1 MSRVCVFCGSSEGA
15 RPVYA
20 EAARRLGAE
29 LVARKMGLVYGGCAA
44 GLMGVIADAVLEGG
58 GEVIGVIP
66 EPLVAR
72 ELAHTRLTEL
82 RIVGSMHERKAT
94 MASLSDGFIALP
106 GGLGTL
112 DEMFEILTWAQL
124 GIHTKP
130 VGVLNVDGYWDG
142 LGRLLG
148 HAVEERF
155 VRPEYAA
162 LLLFAD
168 SPADLLD
175 RLTANGLDARSVAK
189 TGIAAS

>member
-15 RPVYA
+15 RPAYA

-29 LVARKMGLVYGGCAA
+29 LVARKLGLVYGGCAV
-44 GLMGVIADAVLEGG
+44 GLMGVLADAVLGLG
-58 GEVIGVIP
+58 GEVVGVIP
-66 EPLVAR
+66 EPLVTR

-94 MASLSDGFIALP
+94 MAALADGFITLP

-112 DEMFEILTWAQL
+112 DEMFEIVTWAQL
-124 GIHTKP
+124 GIHAKP

-142 LGRLLG
+142 LRRLLE
-148 HAVEERF
+148 HAVAERF

-162 LLLFAD
+162 LLQFAD
-168 SPADLLD
+168 SPAELLD
-175 RLTANGLDARSVAK
+175 CLGRNGLGDLSGAGARR
-189 TGIAAS
+189 

>member
-1 MSRVCVFCGSSEGA
+1 MTRVCVFCGSSEGG

-29 LVARKMGLVYGGCAA
+29 LVARKIGLVYGGCAV
-44 GLMGVIADAVLEGG
+44 GLMGVLADAVLLLG
-58 GEVIGVIP
+58 GEVVGVIP
-66 EPLVAR
+66 DSLVSR
-72 ELAHTRLTEL
+72 ELAHTGLTEL
-82 RIVGSMHERKAT
+82 RVVGSLQERKAT
-94 MASLSDGFIALP
+94 MASLADGFIVLP

-112 DEMFEILTWAQL
+112 DEMFEVLTWAQL
-124 GIHTKP
+124 GMHTKP

-148 HAVEERF
+148 HAVEECF

-175 RLTANGLDARSVAK
+175 RLATRSSRPVAL
-189 TGIAAS
+189 